1 MQLTI
6 DSIAT
11 QRDIKCIECEEYTTH
26 NIKIGFRSRYSPGR
40 NIYAFMCCEKCG
52 TVNDEYL
59 LGASYKVSRDRMFD

>member
-1 MQLTI
+1 MNLTI
-6 DSIAT
+6 DDIET
-11 QRDIKCIECEEYTTH
+11 QREIKCVECEEYTIH

-59 LGASYKVSRDRMFD
+59 LGASYKISRDRIFD